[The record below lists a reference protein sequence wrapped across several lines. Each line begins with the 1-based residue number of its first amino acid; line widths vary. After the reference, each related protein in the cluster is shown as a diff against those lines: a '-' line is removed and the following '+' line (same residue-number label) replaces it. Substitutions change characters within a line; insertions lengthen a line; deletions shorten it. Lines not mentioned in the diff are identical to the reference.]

1 MGLHEN
7 MTGVDILI
15 FCFIYFF
22 FSLYILLNF
31 IREVSKQHSKKL
43 LWHMVRVSY

>member
-7 MTGVDILI
+7 MTDVDILI
-15 FCFIYFF
+15 FCFIFF
-22 FSLYILLNF
+22 FLYILLNF